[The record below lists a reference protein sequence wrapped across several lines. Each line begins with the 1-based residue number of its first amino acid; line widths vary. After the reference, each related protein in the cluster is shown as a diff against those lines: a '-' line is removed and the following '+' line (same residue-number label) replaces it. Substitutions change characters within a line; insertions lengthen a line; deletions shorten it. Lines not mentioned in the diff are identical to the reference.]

1 VAAPAVLLVL
11 AQVLV
16 QRVLE
21 RAQALVQR
29 ALERARAPAP
39 VQER

>member
-1 VAAPAVLLVL
+1 VLLVL